1 MKVWA
6 AVVAGGSGR
15 RFGGALPKQFV
26 PLAGRP
32 VLAWTLTAL
41 DRWGRFA
48 GMAVAVPKE
57 HLDRARALIG
67 GAGAGTAVRVV
78 PGGAERA
85 HSVLAALNGVSALGA
100 AAEDVVFVH
109 DGARPF
115 PPVERFDA
123 LLEAAVPDGALLA
136 VPAGDTLKRVAE
148 GRVVATVDRSVVWQ
162 AQTPQAFPL
171 GRLREAVRRSLER
184 GEAVTDEAQAVERA
198 GGAPRIVEGHPLNL
212 KITFPQDLALAE
224 RLVVTWAGVSVGHGY
239 DVHRLVHGRR
249 LVLGGVEIPFERGLL
264 GHSDA
269 DVLAHAVADAVLG
282 AAGLGDLGRH
292 FPDSD
297 RRWKDVS
304 SLVLLEAVARML
316 RERGKR
322 VVRVDATV
330 VAQRPR
336 LVPFVARME
345 HNLCAALGTGP
356 GAVTVKATTTE
367 GLGFEGRGEG
377 ISAHAVA
384 LVGEGIRAGFPCGS
398 APSGPAR

>member
-1 MKVWA
+1 MRVWA

-15 RFGGALPKQFV
+15 RFGGWIPKQFL

-32 VLAWTLTAL
+32 VLAWTLAAL
-41 DRWGRFA
+41 GRWGRFA
-48 GMAVAVPKE
+48 GMAVAVPGE
-57 HLDRARALIG
+57 HMGRAEAAVQA
-67 GAGAGTAVRVV
+67 AGLRTGVRLV

-85 HSVLAALNGVSALGA
+85 HSVLAALDGVSALGA
-100 AAEDVVFVH
+100 GPEDVVFVH

-123 LLEAAVPDGALLA
+123 LLAAAAPDGALLA
-136 VPAGDTLKRVAE
+136 LPAGDTLKRVE
-148 GRVVATVDRSVVWQ
+148 DGRVLGTMDRSAVWR

-171 GRLREAVRRSLER
+171 GRLRRAVER
-184 GEAVTDEAQAVERA
+184 ALDRGHGVTDEAQAVERE
-198 GGAPRIVEGHPLNL
+198 GGVPRIIEGHPLNL
-212 KITFPQDLALAE
+212 KITFPEDLVLAE
-224 RLVVTWAGVSVGHGY
+224 RIAATWGGISVGHGY
-239 DVHRLVHGRR
+239 DVHRLAEGRR
-249 LVLGGVEIPFERGLL
+249 LVLGGVGIPFERGLL

-292 FPDSD
+292 FPDTD
-297 RRWKDVS
+297 PRWEGVS
-304 SLVLLEAVARML
+304 SLALLEAVAGML
-316 RERGKR
+316 REKGKR

-336 LVPFVARME
+336 LAPFVAQME
-345 HNLCAALGTGP
+345 QNLSAALGAEA

-367 GLGFEGRGEG
+367 GLGFEGREEG

-384 LVGEGIRAGFPCGS
+384 LVAGITAGSPCGS
-398 APSGPAR
+398 APSGSAR

>member
-1 MKVWA
+1 MRVWA

-15 RFGGALPKQFV
+15 RFGGRVPKQFL

-32 VLAWTLTAL
+32 VLAWTLSAL
-41 DRWGRFA
+41 DGWGRFA
-48 GMAVAVPKE
+48 GMGVAVPE
-57 HLDRARALIG
+57 GYLDRAEAVVG
-67 GAGAGTAVRVV
+67 GAGLGAAVRLV
-78 PGGAERA
+78 PGGQERA
-85 HSVLAALNGVSALGA
+85 HSVLAALDGVSALGA
-100 AAEDVVFVH
+100 APEDVVFVH

-136 VPAGDTLKRVAE
+136 VPAGDTLKRAE
-148 GRVVATVDRSVVWQ
+148 GGRVAATVDRAAVWR

-171 GRLREAVRRSLER
+171 GRLHAALR
-184 GEAVTDEAQAVERA
+184 GALDEGIPVTDEAQAVERA

-212 KITFPQDLALAE
+212 KITFPEDLVLAE
-224 RLVVTWAGVSVGHGY
+224 RLAAPWHSISVGHGY
-239 DVHRLVHGRR
+239 DVHRLVEGRR

-292 FPDSD
+292 FPDTD
-297 RRWKDVS
+297 PRWKGVS
-304 SLVLLEAVARML
+304 SLVLLETVAAML
-316 RERGKR
+316 GEQGKR

-330 VAQRPR
+330 VAQRPK
-336 LVPFVARME
+336 LAPFVPGME
-345 HNLCAALGTGP
+345 QNLSAALGAGR

-384 LVGEGIRAGFPCGS
+384 LVGAELRAGYPFGS
-398 APSGPAR
+398 GPSGSSR